1 MRLDGQEITKAQR
14 LAAKTQLALLEK
26 ELVAVSAESIRVKEQ
41 KKKDGEYNENAY
53 TRENRWQ
60 SYVDDQERKK

>member
-1 MRLDGQEITKAQR
+1 LEQELT
-14 LAAKTQLALLEK
+14 
-26 ELVAVSAESIRVKEQ
+26 VVSAESIRVKEQ

-60 SYVDDQERKK
+60 SYVDE